1 MQRSLLA
8 SGMLALIAC
17 HGGNPAAPAAAVTFE
32 LDAPLCSSVIPVE
45 LSIDGALV
53 ATDTFRVHLGNA
65 HTVTRAFSVSAGSH
79 LLGAR
84 TVGGWYVWP
93 DTSVT
98 LGAGQ
103 SFTRSLGFYCS

>member
-1 MQRSLLA
+1 
-8 SGMLALIAC
+8 MLGTLAC
-17 HGGNPAAPAAAVTFE
+17 HGGSVVGPPAAVTFE
-32 LDAPLCSSVIPVE
+32 LDAPFCSSIIPVE

-53 ATDTFRVHLGNA
+53 ATDTFRVHLANP
-65 HTVTRAFSVSAGSH
+65 HTTTRAFAVPAGAH
-79 LLGAR
+79 LLSAR

-93 DTSVT
+93 DTNVM